1 MQTLHNMEDKYEV
14 AAVNKENF
22 LVDGSE
28 GKSILTELVS

>member
-14 AAVNKENF
+14 AAVKKENF

-28 GKSILTELVS
+28 GKSILTELVN